1 MRLQASGFRLQERRG
16 GPAAASAIPK
26 SKIQNPKW
34 MFFLV
39 LCSTVTLFADAQWK
53 APAAL
58 AVGEMAVL
66 ELVETDP
73 AKPPLLRPPLEERI
87 GSLRLRGVDPTKDG
101 RGWRIQVLPLGPGT
115 SLIPAMDL
123 GDGRK
128 SPELRLTAPRTVP
141 FGSPWM
147 GLGGGPEDELPE
159 LPFPWAWA
167 SILLAPVLAVG
178 WFIYARWRRGST
190 RRARKHAMRAFARTW
205 PPRSRERAVL
215 DAGHEAGR
223 ELLALH
229 LGEQARS
236 WGAQEL
242 NQQKLEPWD
251 LWAASLDAARFARY
265 EPPFPPLD
273 GLLHRLDPR
282 RRAPRRAVK

>member
-1 MRLQASGFRLQERRG
+1 MTQGWRPGSG
-16 GPAAASAIPK
+16 AASVTA
-26 SKIQNPKW
+26 
-34 MFFLV
+34 
-39 LCSTVTLFADAQWK
+39 TVPVSATATFSAHGRLALLALALAVSLRGDAQWK

-66 ELVETDP
+66 ELAETDP

-87 GSLRLRGVDPTKDG
+87 GSLRLRSVDPTRDG

-115 SLIPAMDL
+115 SVIPAMDL

-128 SPELRLTAPRTVP
+128 TPELRLTAPRTVP

-147 GLGGGPEDELPE
+147 GLGGGPDDELPQ

-167 SILLAPVLAVG
+167 SLLLAPVFAFV
-178 WFIYARWRRGST
+178 WFLRSRWRKGSSSRSRKQA
-190 RRARKHAMRAFARTW
+190 RRAFTRAW
-205 PPRSRERAVL
+205 PPRSRERAAL
-215 DAGHEAGR
+215 DAAHAAGR

-229 LGEQARS
+229 HGEQARS

-242 NQQKLEPWD
+242 HHRKLEPWD
-251 LWAASLDAARFARY
+251 LWAASLDAARFARL
-265 EPPFPPLD
+265 EPPFPPVD
-273 GLLHRLDPR
+273 GLLHSL
-282 RRAPRRAVK
+282 APRRTDAPKKVGR